1 MLPLCYPLMPRK
13 PSKPKKAS
21 LPKRDLLSLPEIAKF
36 KGVTRQAVFLM
47 VKRNKIAHQKIGNV
61 ILIKRSDLH
70 LLGI

>member
-13 PSKPKKAS
+13 PSKSRKTP
-21 LPKRDLLSLPEIAKF
+21 LPKRDLLSIPEIARF
-36 KGVTRQAVFLM
+36 KGVTRQAVFLV

-61 ILIKRSDLH
+61 ILIKKSNLH